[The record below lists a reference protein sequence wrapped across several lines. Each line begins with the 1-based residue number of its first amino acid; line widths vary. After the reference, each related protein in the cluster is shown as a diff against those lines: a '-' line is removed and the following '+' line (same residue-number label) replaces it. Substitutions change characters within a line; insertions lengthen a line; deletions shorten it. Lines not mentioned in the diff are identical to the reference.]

1 MKNFKNSFK
10 ISGYVGFSEVRAL
23 TNKCVCRFSL
33 SVAKFD
39 KTTNERTSAYLNA
52 EAWADKEES
61 LEAFKTLAKGS
72 IVTIEGSFKPEEWTD
87 KNEQKNNRVV
97 LVAKKF
103 YPVEEIESAEEKE

>member
-1 MKNFKNSFK
+1 MKNFQNSFK

-39 KTTNERTSAYLNA
+39 KTTNERTSAFLNA
-52 EAWADKEES
+52 EAWADKEQS

-87 KNEQKNNRVV
+87 KNGQKNNRVV

-103 YPVEEIESAEEKE
+103 YPVEEIESTEEE

>member
-1 MKNFKNSFK
+1 MKNFQNSFK

-39 KTTNERTSAYLNA
+39 KTTNERTSAFLNA

-87 KNEQKNNRVV
+87 KNGQRNNRVV

-103 YPVEEIESAEEKE
+103 YPVEEIESTEEE

>member
-1 MKNFKNSFK
+1 MKNFQNSFK

-39 KTTNERTSAYLNA
+39 KTTNERTSAFLNA
-52 EAWADKEES
+52 EAWAGKEES

-72 IVTIEGSFKPEEWTD
+72 IVTIEGTFKPEEWTD
-87 KNEQKNNRVV
+87 KNGQKNNRVV

-103 YPVEEIESAEEKE
+103 YPVEEIESTEEE

>member
-1 MKNFKNSFK
+1 MKNLQNSFK

-39 KTTNERTSAYLNA
+39 KTTNERTSAFLNA

-87 KNEQKNNRVV
+87 KNGQKNNRVV

-103 YPVEEIESAEEKE
+103 YPVEEIESTEEE

>member
-1 MKNFKNSFK
+1 MKNFQNSFK

-39 KTTNERTSAYLNA
+39 KTTNERTSAFLNA

-87 KNEQKNNRVV
+87 KNGQKNNRVV

-103 YPVEEIESAEEKE
+103 YPVEEIESTEEE